1 MMYAGVRDL
10 APTGVMLIFGILYFG
25 VMIDAGLFDPL
36 IKLIVRLAHGDALRI
51 TIGTAVLALLVSLD
65 GDGTTTYMITTA
77 ALLPLYRHMKMDVRI
92 MACLI
97 IMSGAVMNLLPW
109 GGPTARAA
117 TALHLDPRDV
127 FVGLIPAMIVT
138 AAYVILVAWLFGLR
152 ERKRLANLQQMTNN
166 DANAE
171 LVIACDAGD
180 VTARRPRLM
189 WANLVLTATLMT
201 CLIMGALPLAILFML
216 GFAVALMINYPS
228 LQQQRERIFAH
239 AGNALAVGGLVFA
252 AGIFTGILS
261 GTKMIDAMATTIIDC
276 VPTGLGPYMA
286 PITALL
292 SLPFTFLIS
301 NDAFYFGMLPILA
314 KTGAE
319 YGISAMDMAQAAL
332 VGQQIHLLSPLV
344 PSTYLLVGMAGIE
357 FGEHQRFTLKWALG
371 SCIVFMIACLLMG
384 LFPLAS

>member
-1 MMYAGVRDL
+1 MVATFMTLIMTKRLSALVALILVPTVFAIGAGFTHDLGPMMYAGVREL

-25 VMIDAGLFDPL
+25 LMIDAGLFDPL
-36 IKLIVRLAHGDALRI
+36 IKLIVRLAHGDAMRI

-77 ALLPLYRHMKMDVRI
+77 ALLPLYRHMNMDVRI

-138 AAYVILVAWLFGLR
+138 AAYVLVVAWLFGLR
-152 ERKRLANLQQMTNN
+152 ERKRLAQLQQMQNSE
-166 DANAE
+166 AAAE
-171 LVIACDAGD
+171 LVVACEAGD
-180 VTARRPRLM
+180 ASARRPRLM
-189 WANLVLTATLMT
+189 WTNLVLTATLMT
-201 CLIMGALPLAILFML
+201 CLIIGALPLAILFML

-261 GTKMIDAMATTIIDC
+261 GTKM
-276 VPTGLGPYMA
+276 
-286 PITALL
+286 
-292 SLPFTFLIS
+292 
-301 NDAFYFGMLPILA
+301 
-314 KTGAE
+314 
-319 YGISAMDMAQAAL
+319 
-332 VGQQIHLLSPLV
+332 
-344 PSTYLLVGMAGIE
+344 
-357 FGEHQRFTLKWALG
+357 
-371 SCIVFMIACLLMG
+371 
-384 LFPLAS
+384 